1 MKTVLVSGGFDPLH
15 VGHLDLIEAAHK
27 IGEVIV
33 ALNSDDWLLYK
44 KGYVFISWE
53 DRRRLL
59 LALKLI
65 VAVVPVSDSDGTVSA
80 ALREF
85 KPDIFAN
92 GGDRKGANP
101 KEAATCVAFGISQV
115 FNVGGAKIASSG
127 DLVRGASLMYQNRKI
142 KRVSFS

>member
-15 VGHLDLIEAAHK
+15 VGHLDLIKAANK
-27 IGEVIV
+27 LGEVLV
-33 ALNSDDWLLYK
+33 ALNSDDWLLHK
-44 KGYVFISWE
+44 KGYVFTPWE

-65 VAVVPVSDSDGTVSA
+65 IAVVPVSDSDGTVSA
-80 ALREF
+80 ALREL

-92 GGDRKGANP
+92 GGDRKSANP
-101 KEAATCVAFGISQV
+101 KEATTCVAFGIKQM

-127 DLVRGASLMYQNRKI
+127 DLVREASLMHQNRKI

>member
-15 VGHLDLIEAAHK
+15 VGHLDLIEAANK
-27 IGEVIV
+27 LGEVIV
-33 ALNSDDWLLYK
+33 ALNSDNWLSRK
-44 KGYVFISWE
+44 KGYVFTPWE

-65 VAVVPVSDSDGTVSA
+65 VAVVPVSDSDGTVSV
-80 ALREF
+80 ALREL

-101 KEAATCVAFGISQV
+101 KEAVTCMAFGIRQL
-115 FNVGGAKIASSG
+115 FDGGGAKIASSSK
-127 DLVRGASLMYQNRKI
+127 LVNAASGAVFKLYGP
-142 KRVSFS
+142 